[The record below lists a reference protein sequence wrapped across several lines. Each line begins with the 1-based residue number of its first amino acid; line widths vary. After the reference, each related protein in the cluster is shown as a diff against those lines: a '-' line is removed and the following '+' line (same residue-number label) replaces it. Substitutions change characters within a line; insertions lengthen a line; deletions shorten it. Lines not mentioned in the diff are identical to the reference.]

1 MQINLMV
8 NLNSKFFKVLAFSM
22 LVLFSFDVMAD
33 NHAVSR
39 FGQVKY
45 PADFTHFE
53 YVNPDAPKGGT
64 IKRVAIGTFDNL
76 NPYILKGVAAAG
88 VGKVYDSLMVASDD
102 ELFSY
107 YGLLAESIK
116 IADDNSAVTFKLRK
130 EACWHD
136 DTPVTADDVVFSFEK
151 IMQEGHPYFQSYY
164 RDMASVE
171 KISDL
176 VVKFNFANNKNKELP
191 LIIGQFPVISKAYYD
206 KNEFNKTTLEP
217 PLGNSAYKITEVQ
230 AGRSIKYERVKDY
243 WGKDLPVN
251 KGKYNFDVIKYEYF
265 RDATVAIEGLKG
277 EQYDLRQE
285 NISKVW
291 ATSYKNLP
299 ALKEGRLIKEEIPHE
314 IPTGMQAFIF
324 NTRVAKFSDIN
335 VRKALNYIF
344 DFEWTNKQLFYSS
357 YSRNDSYFTN
367 SVYAARGI
375 PEGKELELLLP
386 HKEQLPAEL
395 FTTEFSVPKTDGSGN
410 IRNNLR
416 KASQMLTD
424 AGFKIIDK
432 KRIDPNTG
440 KQMTIDFLLVSP
452 AFERVVAPMIKNL
465 QRLGIEAKMR
475 IVDSSQYQK
484 RLDEFDY
491 DIIVYSIGQSNSPG
505 NEQID
510 YWHSSKADIKGSK
523 NYIGVKNKIVDSL
536 IEKVL
541 AAESQEDLI
550 AATKAMDRVLLWNY
564 YVIPNWHIRG
574 FRLIYWDKFERPKI
588 SPKYALGLENWWSK

>member
-1 MQINLMV
+1 MANFS
-8 NLNSKFFKVLAFSM
+8 SKIFKVLAFIV
-22 LVLFSFDVMAD
+22 LALFSFS
-33 NHAVSR
+33 AVANDENYAFSR

-45 PADFTHFE
+45 PADFTHFD

-64 IKRVAIGTFDNL
+64 MRHVAIGTFDNL

-88 VGKVYDSLMVASDD
+88 VGRVYDSLMVASND

-116 IADDNSAVTFKLRK
+116 VADDNSAVTFKLRK
-130 EACWHD
+130 EARWHD
-136 DTPVTADDVVFSFEK
+136 NTPVTADDIVFSFEK
-151 IMQEGHPYFQSYY
+151 IMEEGHPYFQSYY
-164 RDMASVE
+164 RDVSGAE

-176 VVKFNFANNKNKELP
+176 EVKFLFANKDNKELP
-191 LIIGQFPVISKAYYD
+191 LIIGQFPVISKAYYA

-217 PLGNSAYKITEVQ
+217 PLGNGAYKIAEVQ
-230 AGRSIKYERVKDY
+230 AGRSIKYERVKNY

-251 KGKYNFDVIKYEYF
+251 KGRYNFDVIKYEYF

-291 ATSYKNLP
+291 ATSYESLP

-314 IPTGMQAFIF
+314 IPTGMQAFVF
-324 NTRVAKFSDIN
+324 NTRLPKFADIN
-335 VRKALNYIF
+335 IRKALNYIF
-344 DFEWTNKQLFYSS
+344 DFEWTNKQLFYGS
-357 YSRNDSYFTN
+357 YARNDSYFTN

-375 PEGKELELLLP
+375 PQGKELELLLAY
-386 HKEQLPAEL
+386 KEQLPEEL
-395 FTTEFSVPKTDGSGN
+395 FTKKFSVPKTDGSGN

-416 KASQMLTD
+416 KAGNILTD
-424 AGFKIIDK
+424 SGFKIVDK

-440 KQMTIDFLLVSP
+440 RQMTITFLLVSP

-465 QRLGIEAKMR
+465 QRLGVDAKMR

-484 RLDEFDY
+484 RLDDFDY
-491 DIIVYSIGQSNSPG
+491 DIIVYSLGQSNSPG

-510 YWHSSKADIKGSK
+510 YWHSSKTNIKGSK
-523 NYIGVKNKIVDSL
+523 NYIGVNNKIVDNL
-536 IEKVL
+536 IEKIL

-550 AATKAMDRVLLWNY
+550 AATQAMDRVLLWNY

-574 FRLIYWDKFERPKI
+574 FRLIYWDKFERPEV
-588 SPKYALGLENWWSK
+588 SPRYALGLENWWSK